1 MEKARLAIDERRRT
15 MTRDDAPDEKNKK
28 NENLIASECWWID
41 NGNAR

>member
-28 NENLIASECWWID
+28 KREFDCKWMLMN
-41 NGNAR
+41 R